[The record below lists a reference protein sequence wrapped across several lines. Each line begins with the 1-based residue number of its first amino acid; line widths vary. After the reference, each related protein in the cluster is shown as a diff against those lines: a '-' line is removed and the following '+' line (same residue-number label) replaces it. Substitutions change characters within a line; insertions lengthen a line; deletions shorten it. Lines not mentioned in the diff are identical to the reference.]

1 MSRRTPGSRAHTCTK
16 WIIATA
22 LMLLSV
28 SAQAELIKVITDADA
43 IPAPLGSLRLA
54 IERAESTLPADQIVF
69 ADEIQSI
76 TLVAP
81 LPDITQGLLTIG
93 RPVPFDPNQLEV
105 APEVTISGAGNITH
119 ALKITGPDVGLHRL
133 GFEGFVGDAAVEYL
147 VAPTSIEIS
156 GCRFGGVTLGN
167 SLAGLL
173 IRVSS
178 VANLPGEIDVRHSQF
193 FSNAR
198 GLEAKISLPSVVSR
212 KLSVRNNRFG
222 LPQFLGGSLSNGT
235 ALSLSN
241 GAWHVI
247 NNVVSGTGHGF
258 ELSGTDRAHISDN
271 RFGLPGSF
279 STACDGPDL
288 GLITLRAAPQAVI
301 EGNQVRCALGEAI
314 RVLAGSHGTLVRDN
328 RITQELFDTPI
339 AGAGI
344 IVEDA
349 QDVVVRDNQ
358 VRSDGLAVDVRGTAE
373 RTVVSCN
380 ALYGAIAPLQVT
392 PPAASPPSVST
403 ASPLSARVSVLD
415 PDQGWVELFA
425 GPSANGI
432 RFYGSHATAPNDAD
446 LAVALEVLELT
457 VQKAG
462 NTASIAWDESLDPVV
477 TATRWRPGVNSSEP
491 GSAISMNDADYLFD
505 VIRGSVGALSRANDG
520 SVDLGPVD
528 CLADDRVPGMSLLVT
543 DPDLPPAGE
552 SFFYVVRRDTSL
564 SPRAGSYDPAVCGLD
579 LHSFQGP
586 RRAQSGDCGP

>member
-1 MSRRTPGSRAHTCTK
+1 
-16 WIIATA
+16 
-22 LMLLSV
+22 MLVSV
-28 SAQAELIKVITDADA
+28 SAQADLIKVTTDADA

-54 IERAESTLPADQIVF
+54 IERAESTLAADQIAF
-69 ADEIQSI
+69 ADNVQAI

-93 RPVPFDPNQLEV
+93 RPVPFDSNQLEI

-119 ALKITGPDVGLHRL
+119 ALKITGPEVGLHRL
-133 GFEGFVGDAAVEYL
+133 GFEGFIGDAAVEYF

-156 GCRFGGVTLGN
+156 GCRFGGVALGN
-167 SLAGLL
+167 THAGLS
-173 IRVSS
+173 IRVNS
-178 VANLPGEIDVRHSQF
+178 VTNLPPEIDVRHSQF

-198 GLEAKISLPSVVSR
+198 GLEVKIGLPSVVR
-212 KLSVRNNRFG
+212 QNLSIRNNRFG

-235 ALSLSN
+235 ALALSN
-241 GAWHVI
+241 GAWHVT
-247 NNVVSGTGHGF
+247 NNLVTGTGNGF
-258 ELSGTDRAHISDN
+258 ELVGTERAIVSDN
-271 RFGLPGSF
+271 KFGQLGSF

-301 EGNQVRCALGEAI
+301 EGNQVRCALGEGI
-314 RVLAGSHGTLVRDN
+314 RVLAGSHRALVRDN
-328 RITQELFDTPI
+328 RIAHEWFDAPI
-339 AGAGI
+339 SGAGI

-349 QDVVVRDNQ
+349 LDVVVRENR
-358 VRSDGLAVDVRGTAE
+358 VRSDGLAVDVRGNAE
-373 RTVVSCN
+373 RTAVSCN

-392 PPAASPPSVST
+392 PPAASPPSVSA
-403 ASPLSARVSVLD
+403 ASPLSARISVLD

-446 LAVALEVLELT
+446 LSVALEVLDLR
-457 VQKAG
+457 VQNAG

-491 GSAISMNDADYLFD
+491 GLAISMNDAHYLFD

-543 DPDLPPAGE
+543 DPDLPAAGE

-586 RRAQSGDCGP
+586 RRASSGDCGP